1 MIFHQLFDQDSCT
14 YTYLIGSIDSK
25 HAVIID
31 PVKSHVSTY
40 INLINELGL
49 NLVASIDTH
58 LHADHITGSGSLAN
72 LTDCQSMMGIE
83 TEAEFVQVKFCD
95 NEILNFGNIK
105 IRAIHTPG
113 HTPDSYCFM
122 LEDKVFTG
130 DTLLINA
137 TGRTDFQNGSAS
149 EQYDSLFNKLLK
161 LPGFMKVYPGH
172 DYNQKYYST
181 IEQEKKNNP
190 RLQVKSR
197 QEYVEMMGNLN
208 LSFPKNMHFA
218 VPANLNN
225 GLTEFELD
233 SII

>member
-1 MIFHQLFDQDSCT
+1 QLFDQDSCT
-14 YTYLIGSIDSK
+14 YTYLIGSTVSK
-25 HAVIID
+25 HAIIID
-31 PVKSHVSTY
+31 PVRSQVSHY
-40 INLINELGL
+40 INLINKLEL

-58 LHADHITGSGSLAN
+58 LHADHITGSGQLTI
-72 LTDCQSMMGIE
+72 LTDCHSMIGME
-83 TEAEFVQVKFCD
+83 SKAKFVHIKFHD

-105 IRAIHTPG
+105 IKAMHTPG
-113 HTPDSYCFM
+113 HTPDSYCFVM
-122 LEDKVFTG
+122 EDRIFTG

-149 EQYDSLFNKLLK
+149 AQYDSLFNKLLK
-161 LPGFMKVYPGH
+161 LPGFMRIYPGH
-172 DYNQKYYST
+172 DYNQKQYST
-181 IEQEKKNNP
+181 IDDEKKNNP

-225 GLTEFELD
+225 GLTEQEVNALV
-233 SII
+233 

>member
-1 MIFHQLFDQDSCT
+1 M
-14 YTYLIGSIDSK
+14 GSADSK
-25 HAVIID
+25 HGVIID

-58 LHADHITGSGSLAN
+58 LHADHITGSGQLTT

-83 TEAEFVQVKFCD
+83 TEAKFVQVKFCD
-95 NEILNFGNIK
+95 DEILNFGNIK

-113 HTPDSYCFM
+113 HTPDSYCFI
-122 LEDKVFTG
+122 LDDKVFTG

-197 QEYVEMMGNLN
+197 QEYVEVMSNLN

-225 GLTEFELD
+225 GLTEQEVSALV
-233 SII
+233 

>member
-14 YTYLIGSIDSK
+14 YTYLIGSADSK
-25 HAVIID
+25 HAVILD
-31 PVKSHVSTY
+31 PVKSNVSSY
-40 INLINELGL
+40 INLINKLEL

-58 LHADHITGSGSLAN
+58 LHADHITGSGLLTT

-83 TEAEFVQVKFCD
+83 TDAKFVNIKLRDDEF
-95 NEILNFGNIK
+95 LNFGNIK
-105 IRAIHTPG
+105 IRTMHTPG
-113 HTPDSYCFM
+113 HTPDSYCFI

-172 DYNQKYYST
+172 DYNQKYFST
-181 IEQEKKNNP
+181 IDHEKQNNP
-190 RLQVKSR
+190 RLQVKSK

-225 GLTEFELD
+225 GLTELEANSL
-233 SII
+233 I

>member
-1 MIFHQLFDQDSCT
+1 MIFYQLFDQNSCT
-14 YTYLIGSIDSK
+14 YTYLLGSTNSK

-31 PVKSHVSTY
+31 PVRSNVGQYLH
-40 INLINELGL
+40 LINSLGL

-58 LHADHITGSGSLAN
+58 LHADHVTGSGLLAN
-72 LTDCQSMMGIE
+72 LTECKSMMGIE
-83 TEAEFVQVKFCD
+83 TEAKFICVKFRD
-95 NEILNFGNIK
+95 DEFLNFGNIK
-105 IRAIHTPG
+105 IRSIHTPG
-113 HTPDSYCFM
+113 HTPDSYCFVM
-122 LEDKVFTG
+122 EDRVFTG

-172 DYNQKYYST
+172 DYNQKQYST
-181 IEQEKKNNP
+181 IEWEKKYNP

-197 QEYVEMMGNLN
+197 QKYIEMMDNLN
-208 LSFPKNMHFA
+208 LPFPKNMHFA
-218 VPANLNN
+218 VPTNLNN
-225 GLTEFELD
+225 GLTELELN

>member
-1 MIFHQLFDQDSCT
+1 
-14 YTYLIGSIDSK
+14 
-25 HAVIID
+25 
-31 PVKSHVSTY
+31 
-40 INLINELGL
+40 ELGL

-58 LHADHITGSGSLAN
+58 LHADHITGSGQLTT

-83 TEAEFVQVKFCD
+83 TEAKFVQVKFCD
-95 NEILNFGNIK
+95 DEILNFGNIK

-113 HTPDSYCFM
+113 HTPDSYCFI
-122 LEDKVFTG
+122 LDDKVFTG

-172 DYNQKYYST
+172 DYNQKHYST

-190 RLQVKSR
+190 RLQVK
-197 QEYVEMMGNLN
+197 
-208 LSFPKNMHFA
+208 
-218 VPANLNN
+218 
-225 GLTEFELD
+225 
-233 SII
+233 

>member
-1 MIFHQLFDQDSCT
+1 M
-14 YTYLIGSIDSK
+14 IGSADSK
-25 HAVIID
+25 NGVIID

-58 LHADHITGSGSLAN
+58 LHADHITGSGQ
-72 LTDCQSMMGIE
+72 LTTLTGCQSMMGIE
-83 TEAEFVQVKFCD
+83 TEAKFVQVKFCD
-95 NEILNFGNIK
+95 DEILNFGNIK

-113 HTPDSYCFM
+113 HTPDSYCFI
-122 LEDKVFTG
+122 LDDKVFTG

-172 DYNQKYYST
+172 DYNQKHYST

-225 GLTEFELD
+225 GLTEQEVSALSRVSFLKAR
-233 SII
+233 SK

>member
-14 YTYLIGSIDSK
+14 YTYLIGSADSK
-25 HAVIID
+25 NGVIIN

-58 LHADHITGSGSLAN
+58 LHADHITGSGQ
-72 LTDCQSMMGIE
+72 LTTLTGCQSMMGIE
-83 TEAEFVQVKFCD
+83 TEAKFVQVKFCD
-95 NEILNFGNIK
+95 DEILNFGNIK

-113 HTPDSYCFM
+113 HTPDSYCFI
-122 LEDKVFTG
+122 LDDKVFTG

-172 DYNQKYYST
+172 DYNQKHYST

-225 GLTEFELD
+225 GLTEQEVSALV
-233 SII
+233 